1 MTQLTQRWLHNTA
14 ALHNVSVVVS
24 KHHQFTANCT
34 LSQGND
40 AAVSSLV
47 TVTAEDANFGTVGVF
62 TRQQLV
68 TVFPK
73 LSGEWVALM
82 PAANQTCHPY
92 QGCYC
97 AGAAAQRQLVTGG
110 EVDVVLPRG
119 RYVICH
125 SELTNPM
132 EDSDFTL
139 QAGVGTPPMTP
150 GCRLLIQLHCIWC
163 PCQVM

>member
-1 MTQLTQRWLHNTA
+1 M
-14 ALHNVSVVVS
+14 
-24 KHHQFTANCT
+24 
-34 LSQGND
+34 
-40 AAVSSLV
+40 V

-62 TRQQLV
+62 TRQQIV

-150 GCRLLIQLHCIWC
+150 RLPLAHPASLHLVPLSGDVILFVAERNVRV
-163 PCQVM
+163 P